1 MENRFVKK
9 IVKIQNKIS
18 YYQNLIL
25 SLYDQYRKSLSEKC
39 KLVQIVNK
47 TKCDTYIP
55 KLDIKIKKLRSK
67 YVSKMISR
75 YGELYRIEFKEN
87 PKIYLDKE
95 LVYKLEEK
103 LKNK

>member
-1 MENRFVKK
+1 MEYRFVKK

-25 SLYDQYRKSLSEKC
+25 SLYDQYRKSLSEEC

-67 YVSKMISR
+67 YESKMISR

-87 PKIYLDKE
+87 PKDYLDKE